1 MVLRI
6 EQPRL
11 LRMVGE
17 ESPHTVVYGRIAK
30 AGHAFSPS
38 APISRVTLFAGRH
51 QQVMRSIDIV
61 YRRGQHGII
70 FGERGVG
77 KTSMANLIADF
88 ISQSDKVDAPPKFL
102 TPRVNC
108 TAGSDYDS
116 IWREVFGRISYFEN
130 SGQTGLAMGN
140 FASAL
145 KDKKLDP
152 GTVQNILEAISTQ
165 QDLIIVIDEFDRLRD
180 SKSRRLMAD
189 TLKTLSDH
197 SINATIF
204 LVGVAD
210 TVDQLIAEHQS
221 VARALMQIQM
231 QRMEDDEIKEIIH
244 KGLDRFN
251 SQSEDFQLHATDE
264 AIDWI
269 ITLARGLPHYAHLL
283 AQKACYSAIQ
293 EEEPEISRDHVMQ
306 GVSSAHDEIQQS
318 TLSSYDTAVYSA
330 HKNATLSETLVAC
343 ALAQTDRLG
352 FFAPRDVQNPL
363 SRIRKRERL
372 QIASF
377 SNHLEEFCES
387 KRGAVLE
394 KRGDKRRV
402 RYRFTDSLMA
412 PYVIMRALSE
422 GKIDPKMLSG
432 NGETQLKI

>member
-1 MVLRI
+1 MAD
-6 EQPRL
+6 
-11 LRMVGE
+11 E
-17 ESPHTVVYGRIAK
+17 EDSHSIMYQRIAK

-51 QQVMRSIDIV
+51 QQIMRSIDIV

-88 ISQSDKVDAPPKFL
+88 ISRSDKVDAPPKFL

-108 TAGSDYDS
+108 TASSDYDS
-116 IWREVFGRISYFEN
+116 IWREVFERIPYFDN
-130 SGQTGLAMGN
+130 SGSTGLAIGN
-140 FASAL
+140 FASPL
-145 KDKKLDP
+145 SDKKLDP

-165 QDLIIVIDEFDRLRD
+165 QDLIVVIDEFDRLRD

-197 SINATIF
+197 SIGATVF

-221 VARALMQIQM
+221 VARAMMQIPM
-231 QRMEDDEIKEIIH
+231 PRMEDSEIKEIVQ

-269 ITLARGLPHYAHLL
+269 IILARGLPHYAHLL
-283 AQKACYSAIQ
+283 AQKACYAAIQ
-293 EEEPEISRDHVMQ
+293 EEQQEISRDHVMQ
-306 GVSSAHDEIQQS
+306 GVASAHDEIRQS

-330 HKNATLSETLVAC
+330 HKNATLTETLVAC

-352 FFAPRDVQNPL
+352 FFAPTDVLKPL
-363 SRIRKRERL
+363 SRIRKKERL

-377 SNHLEEFCES
+377 TNHLEEFCES

-394 KRGDKRRV
+394 KRGDKRRI
-402 RYRFTDSLMA
+402 RFRFTDSLMA
-412 PYVIMRALSE
+412 PYVIMRALDE
-422 GKIDPKMLSG
+422 GKIGPEVLTP
-432 NGETQLKI
+432 NGDTESKA

>member
-1 MVLRI
+1 MAD
-6 EQPRL
+6 
-11 LRMVGE
+11 E
-17 ESPHTVVYGRIAK
+17 EDSHSIMYQRIAK

-51 QQVMRSIDIV
+51 PQIMRSIDIV

-88 ISQSDKVDAPPKFL
+88 ISRSDKVDAPPKFL

-108 TAGSDYDS
+108 TASSDYDS
-116 IWREVFGRISYFEN
+116 IWREVFERIPYFDN
-130 SGQTGLAMGN
+130 SGSTGLAIGN
-140 FASAL
+140 FASPL
-145 KDKKLDP
+145 PDKKLDP

-165 QDLIIVIDEFDRLRD
+165 QDLIVVIDEFDRLRD

-197 SINATIF
+197 SIGATVF

-221 VARALMQIQM
+221 VARAMMQIPM
-231 QRMEDDEIKEIIH
+231 PRMEDNEIKEIVQ

-269 ITLARGLPHYAHLL
+269 IILARGLPHYAHLL
-283 AQKACYSAIQ
+283 AQKACYAAIQ
-293 EEEPEISRDHVMQ
+293 EEQQEISRAQVMQ
-306 GVSSAHDEIQQS
+306 GVASAHDEIRQS
-318 TLSSYDTAVYSA
+318 TLSSYDTAIYSA
-330 HKNATLSETLVAC
+330 HKNATLTETLVAC
-343 ALAQTDRLG
+343 ALAETDRLG
-352 FFAPRDVQNPL
+352 FFAPTDVLKPL
-363 SRIRKRERL
+363 SRIRKKENL

-377 SNHLEEFCES
+377 TNHLEEFCDS

-412 PYVIMRALSE
+412 PYVIMRALDE
-422 GKIDPKMLSG
+422 GKVDPEVLSP
-432 NGETQLKI
+432 NGDTEAKT